1 VGTQELMMRRF
12 TTFSLLFA
20 FDKQMQNYIIVRNNN
35 NNNNNNNLATKNKF
49 KIKIKIEMKV
59 NFFFLS

>member
-1 VGTQELMMRRF
+1 MGTQELMMRRF

-35 NNNNNNNLATKNKF
+35 NNNNNLATKNKF

-59 NFFFLS
+59 NFFF

>member
-35 NNNNNNNLATKNKF
+35 NNNNNLATKNKF

-59 NFFFLS
+59 NFFF